1 MTPEEIVEDQI
12 MREGAINSLN
22 NMLYNDVLCH

>member
-22 NMLYNDVLCH
+22 NMLYNDVLYH